1 MTRPT
6 KYHGLSKVKP
16 HIACAVLASW
26 VLWIAVCSWN
36 VFGLHVGQEH
46 HSYGTTSAHADQ
58 HADHSGSQDDA
69 CCTVLEDLPAFPHV
83 SNINVSEKN
92 LAYALPSYI
101 VQLFQVIALISVVLM
116 FTTDPPGI
124 PRHLLITSTARAN
137 APPR

>member
-1 MTRPT
+1 MTRST
-6 KYHGLSKVKP
+6 KYQGLSKVKP
-16 HIACAVLASW
+16 HIACVVLASW
-26 VLWIAVCSWN
+26 VLWIAACSWN

-46 HSYGTTSAHADQ
+46 HSYVTTSAHADHQ

-69 CCTVLEDLPAFPHV
+69 CCTVLEDLVVLPHV
-83 SNINVSEKN
+83 FSVGVSEDN
-92 LAYALPSYI
+92 LVHAPSYVAQI
-101 VQLFQVIALISVVLM
+101 FEALVLLSVVLI